1 MPMYEYR
8 CPNCGATYE
17 KLRRAAEAD
26 RDVECPE
33 CGAREVERMVSTFAT
48 SGTSCG
54 APAGSGF
61 R

>member
-8 CPNCGATYE
+8 CLECGRRFE
-17 KLRRAAEAD
+17 QLRKMQDAD
-26 RDVECPE
+26 RDLICPQ
-33 CGAREVERMVSTFAT
+33 CRSLEVERMLSTFAT
-48 SGTSCG
+48 GGCG